1 MGFMFF
7 FSILLLIAVNVILG
21 LRTPTRNL
29 LDLVITQFL
38 LACGQIVLIFEAA
51 SLLGVLSQ
59 PIAFIVIQ
67 GVLLCGALIFWFF
80 TRHFAALA
88 PASIP
93 HSLQQ
98 FGRFLQKNKVFT
110 LYALV
115 LLAIYIGVAALSIS
129 YPQTT
134 SDSLY
139 NHLSRIGHWLQQGSL
154 KPYSSFSDFAVT
166 YPYNNSLLMMWSVL
180 FLKDDLLVGLTQWF
194 SAFALSASIY
204 GLGLELHF
212 EKKPSAYAALIFL
225 TFPIVILEAGTAQ
238 NDLLAAAF
246 FLCATWLTIY
256 GLRHQSK
263 MHLVYAGLALGLAIG
278 TKQYVLYALPGLLAQ
293 AIYMVRKEK
302 LVGMWSRLR
311 VWFLSIAIFTVFV
324 GGYAYLQNFISFGNF
339 FVKTETNILAPIK
352 TPTLPAKLA
361 YNTSRMIT
369 QFISCDGL
377 PIPWESTCREV
388 KENLL
393 SGFFSALHFDLRNKV
408 YLLEEDCGELCFN
421 YGGKYPLNEESAW
434 FGPLSWILIF
444 LGTIVVL
451 IRSLKRKDALPLI
464 LLLSALFFFA
474 VTSVF
479 KTGWDPYL
487 GRYLMLSTALV
498 TPFIAV
504 FLDETKLW
512 QKPITW
518 VILLVSLM
526 LASFS
531 ILTNTSR
538 PIVNESYLDMTHQWG
553 RDHHMIL
560 VSKVAYKLKP
570 YFPVGRSYTEFTNE
584 DIKNRIDPGMNQY
597 LQLVNSKTDP
607 DSRLAIVTT
616 PQIFMDY
623 YLFGDHF
630 TRELYEFPA
639 ENNLPQI
646 YAQLN
651 ELSLNTLLISN
662 NLAQEDPP
670 PNFELISQNDSWSI
684 YQRK

>member
-1 MGFMFF
+1 MFF

-21 LRTPTRNL
+21 LRTPTRTL
-29 LDLVITQFL
+29 LDWVIIQFL
-38 LACGQIVLIFEAA
+38 LACGQIILIFEVA
-51 SLLGVLSQ
+51 SLLGVLGR
-59 PIAFIVIQ
+59 PVAFLVIQ
-67 GVLLCGALIFWFF
+67 GVLLGGALIFWHL
-80 TRHFAALA
+80 TRHVAALA
-88 PASIP
+88 PSSIP
-93 HSLQQ
+93 LVLKR
-98 FGRFLQKNKVFT
+98 FGHFLLKNKIFT

-115 LLAIYIGVAALSIS
+115 LLAIYIGVVALSIS

-154 KPYSSFSDFAVT
+154 RPYASFSDFAVT

-204 GLGLELHF
+204 GLGLELNF
-212 EKKPSAYAALIFL
+212 EKKPAAYAALIFL
-225 TFPIVILEAGTAQ
+225 TFPIVVLEAGTAQ

-246 FLCATWLTIY
+246 FLCATWLTVY
-256 GLRHQSK
+256 GLRHESK
-263 MHLVYAGLALGLAIG
+263 IHLVYAGLALGLAIG
-278 TKQYVLYALPGLLAQ
+278 TKQYVLYALPGLLAVV
-293 AIYMVRKEK
+293 IYLVRKEK
-302 LVGMWSRLR
+302 FAGMWARLR
-311 VWFLSIAIFTVFV
+311 VWFLSIAIFTVLV

-339 FVKTETNILAPIK
+339 FVKSQTNILAP
-352 TPTLPAKLA
+352 TQASSLPAKLA
-361 YNTSRMIT
+361 YNASRLTT

-388 KENLL
+388 KGKVL
-393 SGFFSALHFDLRNKV
+393 SGFFSAIHFDLRSKV
-408 YLLEEDCGELCFN
+408 YLLEENCGDLCFD
-421 YGGKYPLNEESAW
+421 YGVQYPLNEESAW
-434 FGPLSWILIF
+434 FGPLSWVLIF

-451 IRSLKRKDALPLI
+451 MRSLKRRDALSIL

-479 KTGWDPYL
+479 KAGWDPYL

-498 TPFIAV
+498 APFMAV
-504 FLDETKLW
+504 FLGETKFW

-518 VILLVSLM
+518 AILLVSLM

-531 ILTNTSR
+531 ILTNISR
-538 PIVNESYLDMTHQWG
+538 PIVTDSYLDTTQQWG

-560 VSKVAYKLKP
+560 VTKVAYKLKP
-570 YFPVGRSYTEFTNE
+570 YFPIGRSYTEFTNE
-584 DIKNRIDPGMNQY
+584 DIKSRIDQGMNQY
-597 LQLVNSKTDP
+597 LQLVNPKTDP

-639 ENNLPQI
+639 EDNLPQI
-646 YAQLN
+646 YTQLD

-662 NLAQEDPP
+662 DLAQEDPP
-670 PNFELISQNDSWSI
+670 KNFELTSQNDSWSI